1 MRSKLRS
8 HKKRKSLSRSRS
20 RKSGRTGVKRRYRK
34 SVRSLR
40 GGAWGES
47 STLIYLAELEKQ
59 GGYLYDELRRGQ
71 SKRADD
77 LSLGWDTYD
86 KTIYMHFQQVCDKIK
101 EVCRK
106 IPSSDACKVDLREIT
121 YDGDKNEVTQGT
133 RADHQGANEKYLS
146 SCRYPANFYDSLRKM
161 NPNEAKEFKEWVK
174 GLNLE
179 KKLRDKRTGK
189 LMF

>member
-1 MRSKLRS
+1 
-8 HKKRKSLSRSRS
+8 
-20 RKSGRTGVKRRYRK
+20 
-34 SVRSLR
+34 VRSLR
-40 GGAWGES
+40 GGAFGES

-59 GGYLYDELRRGQ
+59 GGYLYDDLRRGQ
-71 SKRADD
+71 SQKEERSNGEL

-106 IPSSDACKVDLREIT
+106 ISSEACKVQLKEIT
-121 YDGDKNEVTQGT
+121 YDGDRKEVTQGT
-133 RADHQGANEKYLS
+133 RNDHEGTNEKFYS
-146 SCRYPANFYDSLRKM
+146 SCRYPANFYDSLRKT
-161 NPNEAKEFKEWVK
+161 NPNEAKQFKEWVK

-189 LMF
+189 LLF

>member
-1 MRSKLRS
+1 
-8 HKKRKSLSRSRS
+8 
-20 RKSGRTGVKRRYRK
+20 
-34 SVRSLR
+34 VRSLR

-59 GGYLYDELRRGQ
+59 GGALYDELKRGQ
-71 SKRADD
+71 SKRAGTADMP
-77 LSLGWDTYD
+77 GWDTYD

-101 EVCRK
+101 EVCQK
-106 IPSSDACKVDLREIT
+106 IPSSDACKVQLSEIT
-121 YDGDKNEVTQGT
+121 YDGDRNEVTQGT
-133 RADHQGANEKYLS
+133 RADHQGANEKFLS

>member
-1 MRSKLRS
+1 M
-8 HKKRKSLSRSRS
+8 
-20 RKSGRTGVKRRYRK
+20 
-34 SVRSLR
+34 RSLR

-59 GGYLYDELRRGQ
+59 GGYLYDELKRGQ